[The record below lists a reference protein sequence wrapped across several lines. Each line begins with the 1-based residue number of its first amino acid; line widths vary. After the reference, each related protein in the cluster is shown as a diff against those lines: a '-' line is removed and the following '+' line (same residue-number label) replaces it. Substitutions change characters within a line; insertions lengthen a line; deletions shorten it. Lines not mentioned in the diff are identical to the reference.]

1 MVGCKS
7 ILNLVELINMN
18 AKLKEKLEKF
28 EGCCEKVEIVEI

>member
-1 MVGCKS
+1 
-7 ILNLVELINMN
+7 MN